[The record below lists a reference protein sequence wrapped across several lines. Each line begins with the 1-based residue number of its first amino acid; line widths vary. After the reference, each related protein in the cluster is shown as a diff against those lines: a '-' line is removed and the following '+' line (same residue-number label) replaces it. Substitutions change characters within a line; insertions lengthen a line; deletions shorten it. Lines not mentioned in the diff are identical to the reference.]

1 MNEIANFKEKIKKL
15 IDDLKS
21 VCRQSGLGN
30 DGDEYKII
38 TQVFLYKFFNDKFIF
53 EAKKIDK
60 DLSKLSN
67 IEKELQ
73 KYSKKNYEKLI
84 LQLNENIAILKPEN
98 LISNIYHLQNQ
109 PNFASIFDD
118 NLIKIANDNNDIFA
132 VLTAGGQKITIFQGV
147 SKFVSD
153 NKDEFCRA
161 IINKISNYSFE
172 NIFNEKFDFFADI
185 FEHLIKDYNSDS
197 GGTYAEYFTPHAV
210 SKIMAECLVK
220 DKDKN
225 VTCYDPS
232 AGSGTLLMNLS
243 HVIGEDRC
251 TIYSQDIS
259 QKSSNLLRLNLILNN
274 LVHSIPNIVQGDTI
288 EKPFHKNGNEFK
300 KFDYIVS
307 NPPFKLD
314 FSDNRENLASAEH
327 AARFFAGVPSIPKKD
342 KKKMPI
348 YTMFIQHVYHVLS
361 EKGRASIVVPTGFLT
376 AQSGVQKKIREFL
389 IDKKV
394 IIGAISM
401 PSNIF
406 AKTGTNVSIIFL
418 DKKNQDENVILIDA
432 SNLGSTINQG
442 EGQKTL
448 LTTEEENIIIKT
460 FKNRKNVD
468 ALSVSASYKEIKDNY
483 YSLSAGQYFDIE
495 IENIDISEKQFKSQI
510 ELFKKNIQ
518 EYDKEATILKEEVFK
533 NLSRLNLKD
542 D

>member
-1 MNEIANFKEKIKKL
+1 MNEILNFKEKIKKL

-60 DLSKLSN
+60 NLNKVSN

-73 KYSKKNYEKLI
+73 KYNKKDYEKLT

-109 PNFASIFDD
+109 SNFANIFDD

-132 VLTAGGQKITIFQGV
+132 VLTAGGQKITIFQGI

-172 NIFNEKFDFFADI
+172 NIFNEKFDFFGDI

-288 EKPFHKNGNEFK
+288 EKPFHKNGKNFK

-314 FSDNRENLASAEH
+314 FSDNRDNLASAEH
-327 AARFFAGVPSIPKKD
+327 SERFFVGVPSIPKKD

-361 EKGRASIVVPTGFLT
+361 DKGRASIVVPTGFLT

-394 IIGAISM
+394 IFGVISM

-418 DKKNQDENVILIDA
+418 DKKNQDENVILVDA
-432 SNLGSTINQG
+432 SNLGSVINQG

-448 LTTEEENIIIKT
+448 LNTEEENTIIKT

-468 ALSVSASYKEIKDNY
+468 ALSAFVSYKEIKDNY

-495 IENIDISEKQFKSQI
+495 IENIDISEEQFKSQI
-510 ELFKKNIQ
+510 EVFKKNIQ
-518 EYDKEATILKEEVFK
+518 EYDNEARILNDKVFK
-533 NLSRLNLKD
+533 NLSKLNLRD
-542 D
+542 E